1 MNWMEGISNAINY
14 MEMHLTDEI
23 VMEEAAKQAAVSGF
37 YFQRAFRILCGYSV
51 SEYIRYR
58 RLSLAGSDVVATDK
72 RIIDIALEYGYES
85 ADSFTKAFTRFH
97 GATPTA
103 VRRGNGAVKSFAPVQ
118 IQFSLKGG
126 YAMEYRIAEKEAFT
140 VMGISKRFQMDRGNI
155 EAPKFWSEH
164 WESGRDEYIRG
175 MFGICVDD
183 GEDDFRYMIADLY
196 QPGMELPDWMET
208 IVIPRQTWAVFP
220 CKGPVPDSLQK
231 TEEKIFSEWLPNNS
245 AYEVAEH
252 YNVEMYTCTADYEKG
267 NADESYC
274 CEIWIP
280 VKKRQVQMPGGGF

>member
-1 MNWMEGISNAINY
+1 M
-14 MEMHLTDEI
+14 
-23 VMEEAAKQAAVSGF
+23 
-37 YFQRAFRILCGYSV
+37 
-51 SEYIRYR
+51 
-58 RLSLAGSDVVATDK
+58 VATDK

-103 VRRGNGAVKSFAPVQ
+103 VRRGNGAVKS
-118 IQFSLKGG
+118 
-126 YAMEYRIAEKEAFT
+126 
-140 VMGISKRFQMDRGNI
+140 
-155 EAPKFWSEH
+155 
-164 WESGRDEYIRG
+164 
-175 MFGICVDD
+175 
-183 GEDDFRYMIADLY
+183 
-196 QPGMELPDWMET
+196 
-208 IVIPRQTWAVFP
+208 WAVFP